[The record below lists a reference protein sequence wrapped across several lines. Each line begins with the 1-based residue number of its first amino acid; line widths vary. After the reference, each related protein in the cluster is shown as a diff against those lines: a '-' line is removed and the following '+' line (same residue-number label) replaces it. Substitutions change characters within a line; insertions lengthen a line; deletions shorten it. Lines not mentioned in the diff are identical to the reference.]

1 MLPRGGHGRRTV
13 TKNVTNSEKPQT
25 MWEPDESVSV
35 RGTRCLALISRRLLH
50 GTHLYPTA
58 TLRMPVTAEAT
69 ATWRLRINKMRHGLA
84 VGVKSPALARGRVFG
99 RQASVG
105 LVWWL
110 SNSGQIYNGSEE
122 VPLFPSD
129 PAWSESLNFFGD
141 PSRIHG
147 WSFRSGDV
155 VQIRMDAAQL
165 SFRVNNRG
173 WSSPVSVAPM
183 AAQYFKSTLYS
194 HFI

>member
-1 MLPRGGHGRRTV
+1 
-13 TKNVTNSEKPQT
+13 
-25 MWEPDESVSV
+25 MWEPDETVSV
-35 RGTRCLALISRRLLH
+35 RGTRCLALVSRRLLH

-69 ATWRLRINKMRHGLA
+69 ATWRLRVNKMKHGLA

-129 PAWSESLNFFGD
+129 PAWSES
-141 PSRIHG
+141 
-147 WSFRSGDV
+147 GDV